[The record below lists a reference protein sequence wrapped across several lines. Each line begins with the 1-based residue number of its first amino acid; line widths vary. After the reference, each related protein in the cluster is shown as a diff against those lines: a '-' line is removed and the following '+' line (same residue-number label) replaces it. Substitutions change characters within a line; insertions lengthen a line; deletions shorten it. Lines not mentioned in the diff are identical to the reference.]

1 MAHHPSGNAA
11 GPHRHPEKRRRK
23 NMPAGNILKEL
34 ARYNIGTF
42 AYLIHRHSLLRPD
55 KVAYVYGQQRL
66 TYAQFNARVNSL
78 VHALQELGVNKGDPI
93 GILSWNCLDYA
104 IVYGAAMKG
113 GYILSRFNP
122 RLGAAELDYLINY
135 SEVGTLFVGPD
146 LAGVAAIVRPRT
158 PGVRNFI
165 SLEERQPDM
174 MFVNDLLDAYP
185 AEEPD
190 VLVEE
195 DDGFFI
201 IYTSGTTGVP
211 RGALYSHR
219 QALDDCRTYI
229 INLGILPDDRHIQV
243 SPMFHIA
250 GDTMV
255 RSLLY
260 VGACNIIVKFFD
272 PAATLQL
279 IQDEKAT
286 HISIVPTH
294 LVAMLTVP
302 DIKKYDTSSLKYI
315 WYGGSPM
322 PLEVIKR
329 GLATFGN
336 VFGQGYGQSES
347 GPAICHLSKED
358 HGVLGGP
365 GEKIL
370 SSAGQPDVG
379 VQVRI
384 VDDEGRD
391 VAPGEMGEIIVRSK
405 HVMLEYWK
413 KPEDTA
419 GTLVEGW
426 LHTGDIGYYDE
437 NGYVFIVDRK
447 KDMIITG
454 GENVY
459 PREVEEVLYRHPAVH
474 EVAVIGVPDPYW
486 VEKVHA
492 VVCLK
497 KGATATGEDLI
508 ALCKKSLAG
517 YKSPKSVEFVEA
529 LPKNA
534 AGKIMKREI
543 RQKYWPETPKQGKK
557 GKKA

>member
-1 MAHHPSGNAA
+1 
-11 GPHRHPEKRRRK
+11 
-23 NMPAGNILKEL
+23 MPAGHILKDL

-42 AYLIHRHSLLRPD
+42 AYIIHRHSLLRPD
-55 KVAYVYGQQRL
+55 KTAYVYGKERL
-66 TYAQFNARVNSL
+66 TYAEFNGKVNSL
-78 VHALQELGVNKGDPI
+78 VRALQELGVNKGDPI

-113 GYILSRFNP
+113 GYVLSRFNP
-122 RLGAAELDYLINY
+122 RLGAEEMDYLINY
-135 SEVGTLFVGPD
+135 SEVNTLFVGPEM
-146 LAGVAAIVRPRT
+146 AGVIGAVRPRT
-158 PGVRNFI
+158 AGVRNLI
-165 SLEERQPDM
+165 TLEERLPDM
-174 MFVNDLLDAYP
+174 IFIKDLLDSYP
-185 AEEPD
+185 DEEPD
-190 VLVEE
+190 VQVQE

-219 QALDDCRTYI
+219 EAWDDSRTYV
-229 INLGILPDDRHIQV
+229 INLSIQPDDRHIQI

-250 GDTMV
+250 GDTML

-260 VGACNIIVKFFD
+260 VGACNIIVKTFD

-294 LVAMLTVP
+294 LVAMLAVP
-302 DIKKYDTSSLKYI
+302 DVKKYDVSSLKFI

-322 PLEVIKR
+322 PLEVLKR

-358 HGVLGGP
+358 HAALGKP
-365 GEKIL
+365 EEKIL
-370 SSAGQPDVG
+370 SSTGQPDVG
-379 VQVRI
+379 VQVRV

-391 VAPGEMGEIIVRSK
+391 VGPGEMGEIIVRSK
-405 HVMLEYWK
+405 HNMLEYWK
-413 KPEDTA
+413 KPEETA
-419 GTLVEGW
+419 NTIVGGW

-437 NGYVFIVDRK
+437 KGYVYIVDRK

-454 GENVY
+454 GENVF
-459 PREVEEVLYRHPAVH
+459 PREIEEVLYRHPAVH
-474 EVAVIGVPDPYW
+474 EAAVIGVPDPYW

-497 KGATATGEDLI
+497 KGATATAEELI
-508 ALCKKSLAG
+508 ALCKKNLAG

-543 RQKYWPETPKQGKK
+543 RQKYWPEAGKK
-557 GKKA
+557 S

>member
-1 MAHHPSGNAA
+1 
-11 GPHRHPEKRRRK
+11 
-23 NMPAGNILKEL
+23 MPAGKILKEL
-34 ARYNIGTF
+34 SRYNIGTF

-55 KVAYVYGQQRL
+55 KPAFVYGEQRL
-66 TYAQFNARVNSL
+66 TYAEFNARVNSL
-78 VHALQELGVNKGDPI
+78 VHALDELGVNKGDPI

-113 GYILSRFNP
+113 GYIFSRFNP
-122 RLGAAELDYLINY
+122 RLGADEITYLVNY
-135 SEVGTLFVGPD
+135 SEVNTLFVGPE
-146 LAGVAAIVRPRT
+146 LKGVMGAVRPKA

-165 SLEERQPDM
+165 ALEEPNQDM
-174 MFVNDLLDAYP
+174 MFINELLDSYP
-185 AEEPD
+185 TEEPD
-190 VLVEE
+190 VQVEE

-219 QALDDCRTYI
+219 EAWDDCRTYI
-229 INLGILPDDRHIQV
+229 INLSIQPDDRHIQV

-250 GDTMV
+250 GDTMF
-255 RSLLY
+255 RSLIY
-260 VGACNIIVKFFD
+260 VGACNIIVKNFD
-272 PAATLQL
+272 PAGVLQL
-279 IQDEKAT
+279 IQDEKANYV
-286 HISIVPTH
+286 SIVPTH

-302 DIKKYDTSSLKYI
+302 DVKKYDVSSLKLM

-322 PLEVIKR
+322 PLEVLKR
-329 GLATFGN
+329 GLETFGN

-347 GPAICHLSKED
+347 GPAICHLPRED
-358 HGVLGGP
+358 HAALGGP
-365 GEKIL
+365 EEKIL

-379 VQVRI
+379 VQARI
-384 VDDEGRD
+384 VNDQEED
-391 VAPGEMGEIIVRSK
+391 VGPGEMGEIIVRSK
-405 HVMLEYWK
+405 HNMLGYWK
-413 KPEDTA
+413 KPEETA
-419 GTLVEGW
+419 NTIVGGW

-437 NGYVFIVDRK
+437 RGYVYIVDRK

-454 GENVY
+454 GENVF

-497 KGATATGEDLI
+497 PGGTASAEELI
-508 ALCKKSLAG
+508 ALCKKNLAG

-534 AGKIMKREI
+534 AGKIMKREL
-543 RQKYWPETPKQGKK
+543 RQKYWPEGA
-557 GKKA
+557 KKA